1 MKVRITESQAKR
13 LNFINEDTDMVS
25 QFEQYCKVKVQELNN
40 IYVKVSNLTIIDIFE
55 NLVNFSE
62 LYNYVSN
69 IENKL
74 LEAEK
79 KTYDYINNLPDN
91 DLDTRIDKAYY
102 SVSDKLNSIQLIIME
117 LEKLQNLNAEHKL
130 KESFNDIK
138 PIDISSTEI

>member
-55 NLVNFSE
+55 NSVNFGE

-79 KTYDYINNLPDN
+79 RTYDYINNLPEN
-91 DLDTRIDKAYY
+91 DLDIRIDNAYS
-102 SVSDKLNSIQLIIME
+102 SVGDKLTSIQLIIME

-130 KESFNDIK
+130 KDSFNDIK

>member
-55 NLVNFSE
+55 NSVNFGE

-79 KTYDYINNLPDN
+79 RTYDYINNLPEN
-91 DLDTRIDKAYY
+91 DLDIRIDNAYS
-102 SVSDKLNSIQLIIME
+102 SVGDKLTSIQLIIMD

-130 KESFNDIK
+130 KDSFNDIK

>member
-25 QFEQYCKVKVQELNN
+25 QFEQYCKVKVQEVNN

-55 NLVNFSE
+55 NSVNFGE
-62 LYNYVSN
+62 LYNYVNN

-79 KTYDYINNLPDN
+79 RTYDYINNLPEN
-91 DLDTRIDKAYY
+91 DLDSRIDNAYS
-102 SVSDKLNSIQLIIME
+102 SVGDKLTSIQLIIME
-117 LEKLQNLNAEHKL
+117 LEKLQNLNSEHKL
-130 KESFNDIK
+130 KDTFNDVK

>member
-13 LNFINEDTDMVS
+13 LNLINEDTDMVS

-40 IYVKVSNLTIIDIFE
+40 IYTKISNLSIIDIFE
-55 NLVNFSE
+55 NSVNFGE

-79 KTYDYINNLPDN
+79 RTYDYINNLPDN
-91 DLDTRIDKAYY
+91 DLDTRIDNAYS
-102 SVSDKLNSIQLIIME
+102 SVGDKLTSIQLIIME
-117 LEKLQNLNAEHKL
+117 LEKLQNLNTEHKL
-130 KESFNDIK
+130 KDSFNDVK